1 MNKSEL
7 IEAIAAKTDQSKAAT
22 GAFLD
27 AFIGEVTAAAKKG
40 DDITLIGF
48 GAFKVKKRA
57 ARMGRNPQTGAELKI
72 PAKKIMQFSTSSAF
86 NAALNPAKKK

>member
-1 MNKSEL
+1 MNKGEL

-27 AFIGEVTAAAKKG
+27 AFIDQVATAAKKG
-40 DDITLIGF
+40 EDITLVGF

-57 ARMGRNPQTGAELKI
+57 ARTGRNPQTGAALKI
-72 PAKKIMQFSTSSAF
+72 PAKKVMAFSTSSAF